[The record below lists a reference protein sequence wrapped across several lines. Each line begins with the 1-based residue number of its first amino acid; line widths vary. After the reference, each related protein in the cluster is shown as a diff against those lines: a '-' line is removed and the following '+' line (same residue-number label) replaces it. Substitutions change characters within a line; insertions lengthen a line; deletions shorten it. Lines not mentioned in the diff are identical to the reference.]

1 MAAKNRWLLP
11 SNTINMR
18 MIIAQGLI
26 TSPNGFKKYY
36 TDALELFPGYI
47 PLYKNTVPYSILE
60 KGISE
65 RNSLT
70 PCIMEFDIH
79 KMEGQVKIFK
89 DDELIDIE
97 IKNVDHENVDMIF
110 VLAPLPLTCIS
121 QILFNSNNDK
131 KQFEADAL
139 NRSNVVLSGF
149 NLQSRKIDQ
158 KLFIQRSLTSTLS
171 YEKLPTDYETIDYN
185 KVYAFGGM
193 IANLFYNAKNGTES
207 NNVFKASCLKDTEF
221 DSCKDCEII
230 LNYFYSSLDV
240 NNQDPTEVIY
250 KNLIDTAINSKDF
263 KEAVIEFLE
272 QGYSAK
278 FAQKLKDIESRS
290 DKPISEEF
298 KSLTQLY
305 GKSILMLFLRED
317 TESLI
322 DYDLDLFSETDYIIF
337 IMIFGIRDKFIKI
350 PKFIREYEG
359 LQNFISTKM
368 ANYAHETLNNQ
379 IKFKEPKQPLTII
392 DMLKKDR
399 FKEYFAKE
407 LIIENCFQTIIPKS
421 DYIVVK
427 GKPVFT
433 GIVMPKFELL
443 EEKYFEFISKYKL
456 TEYNNFLQKYE
467 KIK

>member
-47 PLYKNTVPYSILE
+47 PLYKNTVPHSILE

-65 RNSLT
+65 RDSLT
-70 PCIMEFDIH
+70 PCIMEFDIQ
-79 KMEGQVKIFK
+79 KIEGQVKIFK

-97 IKNVDHENVDMIF
+97 IKNLDHENVDMIF

-139 NRSNVVLSGF
+139 NRSNVILSGF

-158 KLFIQRSLTSTLS
+158 KLFTQRSLTSTLS
-171 YEKLPTDYETIDYN
+171 YEKLPTDHELIDYN

-193 IANLFYNAKNGTES
+193 VAGLFYNAKNGTES
-207 NNVFKASCLKDTEF
+207 NEVFKASCLDDIEF

-240 NNQDPTEVIY
+240 NNEDSTEIIY
-250 KNLIDTAINSKDF
+250 KNLIDTAINRKDF

-272 QGYSAK
+272 QGYSTK
-278 FAQKLKDIESRS
+278 FAQKLKDIEARS
-290 DKPISEEF
+290 NKPISEEF

-322 DYDLDLFSETDYIIF
+322 DYDLDLFTETDYIIF
-337 IMIFGIRDKFIKI
+337 TMLFGIRDKFIKI
-350 PKFIREYEG
+350 PKFIREYAG
-359 LQNFISTKM
+359 LQSFISTKM
-368 ANYAHETLNNQ
+368 ASYSHKMINSQ
-379 IKFKEPKQPLTII
+379 IEFKKPKQPLTMM
-392 DMLKKDR
+392 DMQKNDR
-399 FKEYFAKE
+399 FKEYLAKE
-407 LIIENCFQTIIPKS
+407 FKIENCFETTISKS
-421 DYIVVK
+421 DFEMIK
-427 GKPVFT
+427 GKLIFK
-433 GIVMPKFELL
+433 GIVMPKFNLL
-443 EEKYFEFISKYKL
+443 EDQYFKFISKYKI
-456 TEYNNFLQKYE
+456 TEYNKYLQKYE
-467 KIK
+467 KVK